1 MSEKVKTLVIDFN
14 EKRNRKIFERITELV
29 QKSKLTEVL
38 KFYEFG
44 DLFIDQV
51 LKSIDMQFIDYIYFV
66 EKLDLKG
73 PSTQL
78 TMDLVEKHAYF
89 FDMTASFFVEPVDHP
104 IQLKLLEFDTQGRDD
119 ETTKNHIDL
128 CKFTVMLMNQ
138 HKVSDIVFYKCNGD
152 VVNQVLNVMALVN
165 EYLTMCAEKDG
176 GISMVSVLTNQFLIR
191 QMLDMIK
198 RGKLSSEDKKE
209 SNERGS
215 SNNGNDN

>member
-1 MSEKVKTLVIDFN
+1 MSKKVKALVIDFN
-14 EKRNRKIFERITELV
+14 EKRNQKIFERITELV

-44 DLFIDQV
+44 DLLIDQV
-51 LKSIDMQFIDYIYFV
+51 LKSIDTQFIAYIYFT
-66 EKLDLKG
+66 EKLDPKG

-104 IQLKLLEFDTQGRDD
+104 IPLKLLEFGAQGRD
-119 ETTKNHIDL
+119 KNHIDL

-152 VVNQVLNVMALVN
+152 VANQALNVIALAN
-165 EYLTMCAEKDG
+165 EYLTMCSEKDG
-176 GISMVSVLTNQFLIR
+176 GITMVRVLTNQFLIR

>member
-51 LKSIDMQFIDYIYFV
+51 LKSIDIQFIDYIYFV
-66 EKLDLKG
+66 EKLDPKG

-198 RGKLSSEDKKE
+198 RGKVTSEDKKE